1 MAAKAKPYTCIR
13 RVLHNGKR
21 YLPTDAI
28 QLGDEHATPLLAL
41 GAIRAK
47 PSPAKAAQ
55 KAPDLD
61 KPAAESTHQQ

>member
-1 MAAKAKPYTCIR
+1 MAAKAKTYTCIR

-21 YLPTDAI
+21 YLPTDAM

-55 KAPDLD
+55 KVPGLD
-61 KPAAESTHQQ
+61 QPAAQLTPQQ